1 MLVGIRK
8 ATLANYILKKERL
21 NLGIFVSPSS
31 FSQKKTPITHS
42 HNGTSPEPRSNPQP
56 TTKNVE

>member
-31 FSQKKTPITHS
+31 FSQKKLQSPIATTELAPNLYQI
-42 HNGTSPEPRSNPQP
+42 HNLLPKT
-56 TTKNVE
+56 